1 MAKKKKEEV
10 VEQTTEQPKVD
21 NTVEKLKIKKQPKKF
36 NQDSDEPVKV
46 DLSKPPKIEED
57 EQPVADTETEKVEE
71 KIVEEAANKEETIE
85 QTTEENAETVYQSLQ
100 KYIYQS
106 DNNSDGGPDQS
117 KQDKFLNQ
125 SFQAA
130 AARDDKG
137 NIIGGSTFSE
147 KIKMTAVD
155 TYIDSKLNPIK
166 STVLGQIPIIGS
178 IHNALK
184 HAGSNYVDPYYD
196 PAHSSYYTTGFGQYT
211 DKLDRPGLTKDQE
224 VDKLQKAGI
233 DSGTGVEDPSD
244 YLQRVNAQKIQDQ
257 FRDLQNIN
265 AGGGNGGSGHAGG
278 SAAAEG
284 AASQASD
291 DVAAGAGGY

>member
-1 MAKKKKEEV
+1 MAIQYSISYDDKGSPSLVK
-10 VEQTTEQPKVD
+10 
-21 NTVEKLKIKKQPKKF
+21 NTIEG
-36 NQDSDEPVKV
+36 
-46 DLSKPPKIEED
+46 SKPVIKSSFNIGEYK
-57 EQPVADTETEKVEE
+57 PVR
-71 KIVEEAANKEETIE
+71 TI
-85 QTTEENAETVYQSLQ
+85 QTDFDFENITEENAETVYQSLQ
-100 KYIYQS
+100 KYIYQN
-106 DNNSDGGPDQS
+106 DNNSDGGSGQS
-117 KQDKFLNQ
+117 EQDKFLDQ

-166 STVLGQIPIIGS
+166 STVLGQIPIIGG

-196 PAHSSYYTTGFGQYT
+196 PLHSSYYTTGFGQYT

-265 AGGGNGGSGHAGG
+265 AGGGNGGGNQGQRDAGPGYSGGG
-278 SAAAEG
+278 TAAEMG
-284 AASQASD
+284 SF
-291 DVAAGAGGY
+291 